1 MTKASKAMV
10 AFKVSRYEF
19 LGHGVYR
26 KHEMTIIPYMN
37 FLSHYLPLSMHLFL
51 FIKFAATYFL
61 KKIWH
66 DNYKYNLFYQY
77 FEH

>member
-1 MTKASKAMV
+1 MTKASKVMV

-61 KKIWH
+61 KKI
-66 DNYKYNLFYQY
+66 
-77 FEH
+77 